1 MGWREC
7 SVLEVCAP
15 THTVKGELGPGW
27 TYDVAE
33 LVERELEE
41 GPYHRG
47 MSAFVNVLANK
58 TSNQ

>member
-1 MGWREC
+1 M
-7 SVLEVCAP
+7 LY
-15 THTVKGELGPGW
+15 TVEGLKAELGPGW

-47 MSAFVNVLANK
+47 MSAFVHVLANN

>member
-1 MGWREC
+1 M
-7 SVLEVCAP
+7 LY
-15 THTVKGELGPGW
+15 TVDGLKAELGPGW

-47 MSAFVNVLANK
+47 MSAFVHLLARSQQPV
-58 TSNQ
+58 TSNQPL